1 MAYRPVTGCS
11 IGVALACVVLILVHA
26 SAHAQNE
33 PIGTGAATSTGSSAA
48 ASVAADP
55 GVATAAPGSALESAV
70 NADTYRLG
78 PGDVLTIGIWGPQP
92 VTYELPVTLE
102 GKLLLPSI
110 GVLPV
115 DGLPLG
121 VAREHIRDRILEDYR
136 NVEVTVT
143 LTRLRRFQIH
153 VLGQVHKPGT
163 YLASA
168 VDRVSSAVNWSGG
181 LTERASQ
188 RRIQVQSQGQQR
200 ATADLFA
207 FLQRGIA
214 RDNPLLQDG
223 DIVYVPFKS
232 ENYQVRGAVNQPEAF
247 EHVPGDRLSDAI
259 FYAGG
264 LTADAFVDTIEVAR
278 YPGDDAPRRRFFIVD
293 GKDPIAADS
302 FGDGHIPEVV
312 GHFRPAGTRS
322 DAAEMPEYPDI
333 ELEAGDII
341 FVRAVPEERL
351 RELVEVRGEVVYP
364 GAYPIVEGE
373 TRITNVIS
381 WAGGFTAEAF
391 LQESQVIRRE
401 SLRQED
407 REFERLRNIP
417 VADMKPDEYEYF
429 KVRSRETPGLMVV
442 DFQELFDEHD
452 AEEDLI
458 LRRGDVI
465 NIATRRDFISV
476 LGLVSDPGNIPFEA
490 GLEVEDYIERSGG
503 YADRADE
510 GKTRVIKAGSGEW
523 VRGDDAHDLGPGDT
537 VWVPE
542 KPDRDWWGG
551 FKDVVSVTTSILTI
565 YLIAE
570 RATQ

>member
-1 MAYRPVTGCS
+1 MTG
-11 IGVALACVVLILVHA
+11 GRLALAQALVCLAVLVPWSAALAQDEAIQSGGGA
-26 SAHAQNE
+26 S
-33 PIGTGAATSTGSSAA
+33 GAAAPAA
-48 ASVAADP
+48 ADGGISL
-55 GVATAAPGSALESAV
+55 AAPGSALEAAV
-70 NADTYRLG
+70 DADAYRLG

-92 VTYELPVTLE
+92 IVYDLPVTLE
-102 GKLLLPSI
+102 GKVLLPSI
-110 GVLPV
+110 GILPV

-121 VAREHIRDRILEDYR
+121 TAREHIRDRILEDFR

-143 LTRLRRFQIH
+143 LTRLRKFQIH
-153 VLGQVHKPGT
+153 VLGQVQRPGT

-168 VDRVSSAVNWSGG
+168 VDRVSSAVNWAGG
-181 LTERASQ
+181 LTDRASQ
-188 RRIQVQSQGQQR
+188 RGILVQSNGQVR

-232 ENYQVRGAVNQPEAF
+232 ENYQVRGAVNQPGSF
-247 EHVPGDRLSDAI
+247 EHVDGDRLSDAL

-264 LTADAFVDTIEVAR
+264 LTADAFIDTIEVAR
-278 YPGDDAPRRRFFIVD
+278 YPGNDAPRQRFFIVD
-293 GKDPIAADS
+293 GTDPIAADDY
-302 FGDGHIPEVV
+302 GRDAIPGVV
-312 GHFRPAGTRS
+312 GHFRPAGTRG
-322 DAAEMPEYPDI
+322 DAEMPNYPDI

-364 GAYPIVEGE
+364 GLYPIVEGE
-373 TRITNVIS
+373 TRLSDVVA
-381 WAGGFTAEAF
+381 WAGGLTPEAF
-391 LQESQVIRRE
+391 LQESQLIRRE

-442 DFQELFDEHD
+442 DFHELFVDHD
-452 AEEDLI
+452 PEEDLL

-465 NIATRRDFISV
+465 NIATRRDFVSV
-476 LGLVSDPGNIPFEA
+476 LGMVSDPGNIPYEA
-490 GLEVEDYIERSGG
+490 GLNVKEYIDRSGG
-503 YADRADE
+503 YADRADK
-510 GKTRVIKAGSGEW
+510 GKTRVIKAGTGEW
-523 VRGDDAHDLGPGDT
+523 VRSDDAQDLGPGDT

-542 KPDRDWWGG
+542 KADRDWWGV
-551 FKDVVSVTTSILTI
+551 FKDVVGVTTQILTI

>member
-1 MAYRPVTGCS
+1 MTG
-11 IGVALACVVLILVHA
+11 GRLALAQTIACLALLAPWIVARAQDQMIQGGAA
-26 SAHAQNE
+26 SA
-33 PIGTGAATSTGSSAA
+33 GGASAPAA
-48 ASVAADP
+48 AVDP
-55 GVATAAPGSALESAV
+55 GTSLAAPGSALESAV
-70 NADTYRLG
+70 DADAYRLG

-92 VTYELPVTLE
+92 IVYDLPVTLE

-121 VAREHIRDRILEDYR
+121 TARDHVRDRILQDFR

-143 LTRLRRFQIH
+143 LTRLRKFQIH
-153 VLGQVHKPGT
+153 VLGQVQKPGT

-168 VDRVSSAVNWSGG
+168 VDRVSSAVNWAGG
-181 LTERASQ
+181 LTEQASQ
-188 RRIQVQSQGQQR
+188 RGIRVQSQGELR

-232 ENYQVRGAVNQPEAF
+232 ENYQVRGAVNQPGAF
-247 EHVPGDRLSDAI
+247 EHVEGDRLSDAI

-264 LTADAFVDTIEVAR
+264 LTADAFIDTIEVAR
-278 YPGDDAPRRRFFIVD
+278 YPGNDAPRKRFFIVD
-293 GKDPIAADS
+293 GRDPIAADS
-302 FGDGHIPEVV
+302 YGENAVPEVV
-312 GHFRPAGTRS
+312 GHFRPAVTRT
-322 DAAEMPEYPDI
+322 DAEMPDYPDI

-364 GAYPIVEGE
+364 GFYPIVEGE
-373 TRITNVIS
+373 TRLSDVVS
-381 WAGGFTAEAF
+381 WAGGLTPEAF
-391 LQESQVIRRE
+391 LQESQLIRRE

-442 DFQELFDEHD
+442 DFHELFVEHD
-452 AEEDLI
+452 REDDLL

-476 LGLVSDPGNIPFEA
+476 LGMVSDPGNIPYER
-490 GLEVEDYIERSGG
+490 GLDVEDYIDRSGG

-510 GKTRVIKAGSGEW
+510 GKTRVIRAGTGEW
-523 VRGDDAHDLGPGDT
+523 VRGDDARNLGPGDT

-551 FKDVVSVTTSILTI
+551 FKDVVGVTTQILTI